1 MTVRVLTNAR
11 LVLPDRIVD
20 NGWIA
25 VQGGR
30 ITGLGPGEPPFFPVD
45 GDPVDYI
52 DIERQWV
59 LPGYIDVHCHG
70 GGGSALYSG
79 DVDDVRRAAAAH
91 LSRGTTSIL
100 ASIGTTRPETMLAAA
115 RAIAQAIDDGSA
127 PNIRGIHFEG
137 PFLSPL
143 RRGAQTATALR
154 QPDEAFFGALMEAA
168 GGHALAMTIAPEL
181 HGAIDLI
188 RRHADEI
195 VYCIGHT
202 DASAAVFEAA
212 VDAGAR
218 HVTHLFNAM
227 PAISHRAPGAVA
239 RALLDKRVTVELIA
253 DGHHLAPDTV
263 RLTLE
268 SAGSERVVLVTD
280 AMAAAGLADGRYSF
294 VDRTVDVRD
303 GAAYLHQT
311 ETLAGSTA
319 FIVDAAERAGA
330 WGALSP
336 LQLANVS
343 SGNAARL
350 LGWRDRG
357 LLAAGA
363 VADLIVSPDGVHP
376 SAVAVGGHWR
386 PAETSRRYEL
396 AVA

>member
-1 MTVRVLTNAR
+1 MTVRVLTNGR

-25 VQGGR
+25 VQGER
-30 ITGLGPGEPPFFPVD
+30 IAALGPGEPPAFPGG
-45 GDPVDYI
+45 GDPVDYV
-52 DIERQWV
+52 DVERQWV

-70 GGGSALYSG
+70 GGGSALYTG
-79 DVDDVRRAAAAH
+79 DVHDVRRAAAAH
-91 LSRGTTSIL
+91 LARGTTSIL
-100 ASIGTTRPETMLAAA
+100 ATIGTTAPETMLAAA
-115 RAIAQAIDDGSA
+115 RAIAQAIEDGTA

-137 PFLSPL
+137 PFLSPH

-154 QPDEAFFGALMEAA
+154 QPDEALFGALVDAA

-181 HGAIDLI
+181 DGALELI
-188 RRHADEI
+188 HRHADEFLF
-195 VYCIGHT
+195 CIGHT
-202 DASAAVFEAA
+202 DASAVVFEAA

-227 PAISHRAPGAVA
+227 PALTHRAPGPVA

-253 DGHHLAPDTV
+253 DGHHLAPDAV

-268 SAGSERVVLVTD
+268 SAGSDRVVLVTD

-294 VDRTVDVRD
+294 VDRTVDVRS
-303 GAAYLHQT
+303 GAAYLHET

-319 FIVDAAERAGA
+319 FIVDAAERAGS

-336 LQLANVS
+336 LQMANVS
-343 SGNAARL
+343 AANAARL
-350 LGWRDRG
+350 LGWSDRG
-357 LLAAGA
+357 VIEAGA
-363 VADLIVSPDGVHP
+363 VADLIVSPDGIHP
-376 SAVAVGGHWR
+376 SAVAVSGRWR